1 MSSTL
6 DKRNGR
12 SGITG
17 ARKGKAESHGRGSD
31 ASNERL
37 PKPNKVRRPVM
48 ALASTVLIFASVAI
62 FAGLYANAGHKVP
75 IVAVVR
81 PVHQGQEISSSDLG
95 EATASISGSVQPI
108 PYSAVGSV
116 VGKQAAVGLVPGSI
130 LTTGDISTASRIPPN
145 DAIVGIALKP
155 GQLPS
160 AGVVPGEQV
169 MVVQTGQPGSPAP
182 SLSGSGADSSSTFSF
197 GSTSGSGGAS
207 AGPAPSAGSG
217 SSSSQSG
224 SDGVLVPRAQVYDVA
239 TPGAASG
246 DTSTQLVSVEL
257 AQQLAPAVSVAAAA
271 GQVSIVVL
279 PQGPSA
285 P

>member
-6 DKRNGR
+6 DRSNG
-12 SGITG
+12 SVTG
-17 ARKGKAESHGRGSD
+17 TRKGKAESQGRGAN
-31 ASNERL
+31 ASGERL

-48 ALASTVLIFASVAI
+48 ALASTVLIFASIAV
-62 FAGLYANAGHKVP
+62 FAGLYANAGHRVP

-81 PVHQGQEISSSDLG
+81 PVHQGQQISSSDLG
-95 EATASISGSVQPI
+95 EVNASISGSVQTI

-116 VGKQAAVGLVPGSI
+116 VGKQAAVALVPGSI
-130 LTTGDISTASRIPPN
+130 LTTGDISTASRIPAG

-182 SLSGSGADSSSTFSF
+182 SLSS
-197 GSTSGSGGAS
+197 SGSGSGS
-207 AGPAPSAGSG
+207 SAGSG
-217 SSSSQSG
+217 ASTSSGQST
-224 SDGVLVPRAQVYDVA
+224 SDGVLVPRALVYDVA
-239 TPGAASG
+239 TPSAASG
-246 DTSTQLVSVEL
+246 SGSTQLVSVEL
-257 AQQLAPAVSVAAAA
+257 AQELAPAVSVAAAA

-279 PQGPSA
+279 PQGSSGS
-285 P
+285 

>member
-6 DKRNGR
+6 DRSNG
-12 SGITG
+12 SSSVTG
-17 ARKGKAESHGRGSD
+17 APKGKAERHGRGSS

-48 ALASTVLIFASVAI
+48 AVASTVLIFASIAI
-62 FAGLYANAGHKVP
+62 FAGLYASAGHRVP

-81 PVHQGQEISSSDLG
+81 PVHQGQAISSSDLG

-130 LTTGDISTASRIPPN
+130 LTTGDISTASPIPAN

-160 AGVVPGEQV
+160 AGVIPGEQV

-182 SLSGSGADSSSTFSF
+182 GLPNSGSSSTS
-197 GSTSGSGGAS
+197 SSGGAS
-207 AGPAPSAGSG
+207 TSPASSAGSG

-224 SDGVLVPRAQVYDVA
+224 GEGVLVPRAQVYDVA
-239 TPGAASG
+239 SPSAASG
-246 DTSTQLVSVEL
+246 DASTQLVSVEL

-279 PQGPSA
+279 PKGASA